1 MVVDEYDKNKS
12 KGEQKFW
19 TGTEKYG
26 FGVRFDNPS
35 ILFRVMKIYVYGVW
49 GYFGD
54 KDAVGNRIF
63 TVEIRDQDL
72 NLKYLLF

>member
-1 MVVDEYDKNKS
+1 LVVDEYDKNKS

-19 TGTEKYG
+19 TGTEKYR
-26 FGVRFDNPS
+26 FRVRFDNPS
-35 ILFRVMKIYVYGVW
+35 ILFRVMKICVYGVW

-54 KDAVGNRIF
+54 KDTVGNRIF